1 MSLRNQIATKLRSG
15 GFRFPRE
22 HGLTSIWVGAV
33 GLGIGMS
40 LYSSID
46 FVGLIL
52 SLTFATSIL
61 FSSDSLLMQIKRKP
75 EELPWIPL
83 LTISVTAL
91 AMIIWNQT
99 LELLIVFG
107 VMGVLTVGYLIV
119 SMQSKKQ
126 TPTDLTLGSVSMG
139 FLATCI
145 YLVIVGEVTI
155 HNFIEILVINIA
167 FIGVSIIHIL
177 YVETLKE
184 KISIRNFLF
193 SWIVIVGIFLIPLTL
208 QIVGVVIF
216 IPLVEPTV
224 LVLMQVYRK
233 EKIKES
239 KRNIKIIGLQLM
251 FRLWMVVIL
260 LLVFYRLILPISP
273 I

>member
-1 MSLRNQIATKLRSG
+1 MSLRNQFHTKFRSG

-33 GLGIGMS
+33 GLGIGLS
-40 LYSSID
+40 LYSQID
-46 FVGLIL
+46 LIGLFL
-52 SLTFATSIL
+52 SLVFALSVL
-61 FSSDSLLMQIKRKP
+61 LSSDSLMVQIKRKSTEFEWMP
-75 EELPWIPL
+75 PL
-83 LTISVTAL
+83 AIAASSLG
-91 AMIIWNQT
+91 IIFWNQT
-99 LELLIVFG
+99 LELLLILGILGGFT
-107 VMGVLTVGYLIV
+107 LGYLLV

-126 TPTDLTLGSVSMG
+126 TPTELILGSVSMG
-139 FLATCI
+139 LFASSI
-145 YLVIVGEVTI
+145 YMVIVGNVI
-155 HNFIEILVINIA
+155 PQVFIEILVINWA
-167 FIGVSIIHIL
+167 FIGVSIVHIL

-184 KISIRNFLF
+184 KISIRIFLF
-193 SWIVIVGIFLIPLTL
+193 SWILIVGILFIPLTL
-208 QIVGVVIF
+208 QIVGVVIL
-216 IPLVEPTV
+216 IPLVEPTI

-260 LLVFYRLILPISP
+260 LLVFYRLILPINP

>member
-1 MSLRNQIATKLRSG
+1 
-15 GFRFPRE
+15 
-22 HGLTSIWVGAV
+22 LTSIWVGAV
-33 GLGIGMS
+33 GLGIGLS

-46 FVGLIL
+46 FVGLLL
-52 SLTFATSIL
+52 SLAFVTSIL

-75 EELPWIPL
+75 EDLQWMPI
-83 LTISVTAL
+83 LTIAVTSI
-91 AMIIWNQT
+91 AMIFWTQT
-99 LELLIVFG
+99 VELLLILG
-107 VMGVLTVGYLIV
+107 IMGILSVGYLMV

-126 TPTDLTLGSVSMG
+126 TPAELILGSVTMG
-139 FLATCI
+139 FLTACI
-145 YLVIVGEVTI
+145 YLATVVDGTTQ
-155 HNFIEILVINIA
+155 NLIEILVINFA
-167 FIGVSIIHIL
+167 FIGVSIVHIL

-184 KISIRNFLF
+184 KISIKNFLF
-193 SWIVIVGIFLIPLTL
+193 SWIVIVGIFFIPLTL
-208 QIVGVVIF
+208 QIVGVVVF

-260 LLVFYRLILPISP
+260 LLVFYRIIIPINP

>member
-1 MSLRNQIATKLRSG
+1 MSLRYQFPTRLRSG

-33 GLGIGMS
+33 GLGIGLS

-46 FVGLIL
+46 FVGLLL

-75 EELPWIPL
+75 EDLQWMPI
-83 LTISVTAL
+83 LTIAVTSI
-91 AMIIWNQT
+91 AMIFWNQT
-99 LELLIVFG
+99 IELLLVFG

-119 SMQSKKQ
+119 SMQSNKQ
-126 TPTDLTLGSVSMG
+126 TPTELTLGSVSMG
-139 FLATCI
+139 FVATCV
-145 YLVIVGEVTI
+145 YLAIVGDVTTQ
-155 HNFIEILVINIA
+155 NFIGTLVINLA
-167 FIGVSIIHIL
+167 FIGVSIVHIL

-193 SWIVIVGIFLIPLTL
+193 SWIVILGILFILLTL

-239 KRNIKIIGLQLM
+239 KRNIKIIGLHLM

-260 LLVFYRLILPISP
+260 LLVFYRLILPINP